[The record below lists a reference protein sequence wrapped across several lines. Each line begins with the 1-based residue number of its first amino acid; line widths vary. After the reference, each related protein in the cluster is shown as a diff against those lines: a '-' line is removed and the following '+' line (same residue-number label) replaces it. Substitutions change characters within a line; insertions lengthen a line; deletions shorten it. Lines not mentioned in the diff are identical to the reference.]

1 MQIYLHSLL
10 IIDSIFKIELI
21 FCKKTKLTLVLE
33 SSLFAEIK
41 KLKSFFDLKGL
52 YKPTCQS
59 YKLIT
64 TMSTTMINESV
75 SFFILDMMTKQT
87 QEIVKA
93 LADKH
98 GFDLEEALEM
108 TLPKGVVKKEVI
120 PRKSSPKS
128 LAKSIK
134 DKSKDQPKEKKA
146 KTGYLLFSDA
156 MRAQVREALEAK
168 VEDGTKVMASK
179 VVSELA
185 AKWGELTVE
194 QKAEWKE
201 IAEAAKST
209 PPSDDEEAVSD

>member
-1 MQIYLHSLL
+1 
-10 IIDSIFKIELI
+10 
-21 FCKKTKLTLVLE
+21 
-33 SSLFAEIK
+33 
-41 KLKSFFDLKGL
+41 
-52 YKPTCQS
+52 
-59 YKLIT
+59 
-64 TMSTTMINESV
+64 MSTTTINESV

-87 QEIVKA
+87 QEIVKV

-128 LAKSIK
+128 TAKSIK

-156 MRAQVREALEAK
+156 MRAEVREALEAK
-168 VEDGTKVMASK
+168 ADEGTKVMASK

-185 AKWGELTVE
+185 TKWGELTVE
-194 QKAEWKE
+194 QKAEWKV

-209 PPSDDEEAVSD
+209 PPSDDDEEVVIE